1 MPRIA
6 AADQDTAPERSRA
19 VLAELTERSGQVGP
33 MVATMAHSPALL
45 MGYLELSRAMKRATL
60 PRALSEK
67 ISLAL
72 QQWIGC
78 ELCLAAH
85 TRAARKAGVT
95 ESGITLAR
103 QGVAAD
109 ERETALLTFAV
120 RVLAEPSGLT
130 DADIAELGEHGWTE
144 RIIADVVGLVAL
156 NQLTGSFNLVAGL
169 HPAPAA

>member
-1 MPRIA
+1 MPRIEA
-6 AADQDTAPERSRA
+6 VDQDTAPERSRA
-19 VLAELTERSGQVGP
+19 ILAELTQRSGQVGP

-45 MGYLELSRAMKRATL
+45 KGYLELTRAMKRATL

-78 ELCLAAH
+78 ELCLEAH

-95 ESGITLAR
+95 ETDIALAK

-109 ERETALLTFAV
+109 ERETALVTFAV
-120 RVLAEPSGLT
+120 RVLADPAGLT
-130 DADIAELGEHGWTE
+130 DTDITDLREHGWTE
-144 RIIADVVGLVAL
+144 RVIADVVGLVAL

-169 HPAPAA
+169 HPVQAA